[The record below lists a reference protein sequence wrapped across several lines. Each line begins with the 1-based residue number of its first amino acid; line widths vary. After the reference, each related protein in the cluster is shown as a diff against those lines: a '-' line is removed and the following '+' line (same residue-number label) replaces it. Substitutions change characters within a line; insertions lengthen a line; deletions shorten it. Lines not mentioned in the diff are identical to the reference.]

1 MPQSTWVGPL
11 VFILLINDLST
22 NCIMHKFVDDVT
34 LSEIIKKHDCSN
46 MSAHFND
53 VVEWSD
59 DNLMN
64 INFVK
69 TKEILSERIN
79 KDPPLNISVKNNVIE
94 RVSICLNYSVY
105 ILTAI

>member
-1 MPQSTWVGPL
+1 MPQGTWLGPL
-11 VFILLINDLST
+11 VFILLINDLSS

-34 LSEIIKKHDCSN
+34 LCEIMKKHDCSN

-69 TKEILSERIN
+69 TKEMLLGRIN
-79 KDPPLNISVKNNVIE
+79 NSDGQNQIAIRFNRDLN
-94 RVSICLNYSVY
+94 RD
-105 ILTAI
+105 